1 MENLVG
7 QQAGEHQIEYRIGT
21 GGGLFD
27 PELGVA
33 GLRLVGDLRQ
43 DRIEQ
48 LVAGRRRIDQ
58 RQRFEI
64 GIDAVFECQV
74 GQHRTGQDARQIP
87 AMHLLQVAALLVQK
101 KDDQFFGQ
109 SHEDQYCPAANT
121 SSMLRNERHKTSL
134 AGGPSVS
141 RPAGHHH
148 RDRPSTLLYH
158 PPAYANVCPAPIDNL
173 EAPRRRTDLLR
184 TAAPQAPRLRP
195 MCARAA

>member
-109 SHEDQYCPAANT
+109 SHEPLAET
-121 SSMLRNERHKTSL
+121 LER
-134 AGGPSVS
+134 
-141 RPAGHHH
+141 
-148 RDRPSTLLYH
+148 
-158 PPAYANVCPAPIDNL
+158 C
-173 EAPRRRTDLLR
+173 
-184 TAAPQAPRLRP
+184 
-195 MCARAA
+195 

>member
-58 RQRFEI
+58 
-64 GIDAVFECQV
+64 
-74 GQHRTGQDARQIP
+74 
-87 AMHLLQVAALLVQK
+87 
-101 KDDQFFGQ
+101 
-109 SHEDQYCPAANT
+109 
-121 SSMLRNERHKTSL
+121 LRNERHKTSL

-148 RDRPSTLLYH
+148 RDRPGTLLYH
-158 PPAYANVCPAPIDNL
+158 PPGYANVCPAPIDNL
-173 EAPRRRTDLLR
+173 EAPPRRTDLLR